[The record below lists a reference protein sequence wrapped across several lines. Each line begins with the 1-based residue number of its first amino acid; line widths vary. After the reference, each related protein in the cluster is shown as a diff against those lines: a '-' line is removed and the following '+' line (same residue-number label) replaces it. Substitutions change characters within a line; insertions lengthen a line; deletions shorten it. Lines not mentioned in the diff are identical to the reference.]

1 MSSVHNAL
9 KKLQSKKPDQEP
21 GRGRSYL
28 DLYPQKTPTM
38 ESFSKWFGLGGICL
52 VIAGLGIAIWAAF
65 LFLRTGKYDNGVG
78 LETPAQFSM
87 DTQLTVF
94 STNFSTHATV
104 GSAGIVNCTPT
115 QMLEDV
121 VQRTSAVLSNTS
133 SNVDGFTFRLQGI
146 VWGYG
151 QPSAV
156 INGKVLR
163 EGEKYRGYLVERI
176 LPTKVMLR
184 SEQGQLIELEFE

>member
-1 MSSVHNAL
+1 MSSVHDAL
-9 KKLQSKKPDQEP
+9 KKLQSKTPDQEP

-38 ESFSKWFGLGGICL
+38 ETFSKWFGLGGICL
-52 VIAGLGIAIWAAF
+52 VVAGLGIAIGAAF
-65 LFLRTGKYDNGVG
+65 LFLRTGKYDYALG
-78 LETPAQFSM
+78 LETPASFSM
-87 DTQLTVF
+87 DPQPTVF
-94 STNFSTHATV
+94 SANFQPHTTV
-104 GSAGIVNCTPT
+104 SSAGIVSGTPT
-115 QMLEDV
+115 QMPEDM
-121 VQRTSAVLSNTS
+121 VQRTSAAPSDIPS
-133 SNVDGFTFRLQGI
+133 SVDGITLRLQGI